1 MWNQK
6 VDAVPVSVGISNKN
20 EAITTHV
27 CHGSHLVVLSH
38 LLSMQYGRTALGVAA
53 AYGQSSTVEVLLERG
68 ARIEHQDKVMV
79 EGARPL
85 RARMRASVRAR
96 VVARART
103 RARASVKVRVRVI
116 VRVRVRIRASVRVR

>member
-20 EAITTHV
+20 EAITTHMCLV
-27 CHGSHLVVLSH
+27 SHLVVLSH

-53 AYGQSSTVEVLLERG
+53 AHGQSSTVEVLLERG
-68 ARIEHQDKVMV
+68 AQIEHQDKVMV

-85 RARMRASVRAR
+85 RARVRASMKARVRA
-96 VVARART
+96 
-103 RARASVKVRVRVI
+103 RARASVKVRVI
-116 VRVRVRIRASVRVR
+116 VSVRFRIRSSVGVM

>member
-1 MWNQK
+1 MALTQLCS
-6 VDAVPVSVGISNKN
+6 P
-20 EAITTHV
+20 
-27 CHGSHLVVLSH
+27 H
-38 LLSMQYGRTALGVAA
+38 LLFMQWGNTALCLAA
-53 AYGQSSTVEVLLERG
+53 KKGRSSTVEVLLERG
-68 ARIEHQDKVMV
+68 ARIEHQNKVMV

-96 VVARART
+96 VRARA